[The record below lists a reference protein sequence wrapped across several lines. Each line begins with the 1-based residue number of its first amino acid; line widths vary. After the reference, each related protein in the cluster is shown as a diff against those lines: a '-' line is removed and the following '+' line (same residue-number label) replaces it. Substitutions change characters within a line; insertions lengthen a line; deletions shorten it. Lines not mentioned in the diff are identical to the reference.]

1 MSQLKKLQDLKKE
14 EVGDWLLR
22 IPAAKAGEDGGVNMV
37 FDGYAKKFIE
47 NNITGK
53 VLTKLSREDLIEM
66 GVTKVGDR
74 CLILKEIER
83 YRVAA
88 AIANRSE
95 VLKTWSEFRF
105 IHLRC
110 CHPDIS
116 YKLTNSNIEIV
127 RDSACF
133 GMSKDQVDITSIT
146 DVELES

>member
-1 MSQLKKLQDLKKE
+1 
-14 EVGDWLLR
+14 
-22 IPAAKAGEDGGVNMV
+22 
-37 FDGYAKKFIE
+37 
-47 NNITGK
+47 
-53 VLTKLSREDLIEM
+53 M

-133 GMSKDQVDITSIT
+133 GTFANAGHRLLTYFFRYEQGSSGHYLDYRC
-146 DVELES
+146 